1 MKKGVEKNNE
11 PVYTR
16 TYVSMFDSGL
26 IRKIGAGGYTVLSA
40 LASFMDENGECYPT
54 QRQLAEMLGMSKT
67 TVNNTIKKLLAV
79 RVNGKPI
86 LTYEENFNK
95 RGYKNYKYK
104 IHPISQMAIFK
115 SESEFVDN
123 TASIYS
129 VDKKK

>member
-1 MKKGVEKNNE
+1 MIFTEGKE

-26 IRKIGAGGYTVLSA
+26 IKEIGAGGYTVLSA
-40 LASFMDENGECYPT
+40 LASFMNEKGECYPT

-67 TVNNTIKKLLAV
+67 TVNNAVKKLLAV

-86 LTYEENFNK
+86 LTYEEHFNK
-95 RGYKNYKYK
+95 RGYKNFKYK

-115 SESEFVDN
+115 GESEFVDN
-123 TASIYS
+123 TAKIYS
-129 VDKKK
+129 IQVKK

>member
-1 MKKGVEKNNE
+1 MINDKKA

-16 TYVSMFDSGL
+16 TYTTMFDSGL
-26 IRKIGAGGYTVLSA
+26 IKEIGTGGYTVLSA
-40 LASFMDENGECYPT
+40 LASFMNDEGECYPT

-86 LTYEENFNK
+86 LTYEEHYNQ

-104 IHPISQMAIFK
+104 VHPISQVGIFK
-115 SESEFVDN
+115 SKSEFVDN
-123 TASIYS
+123 TAKIYS
-129 VDKKK
+129 VPIKKN